1 MRPLVFAF
9 LSLFTLETIA
19 CGICIDDKVASCYDH
34 AVVSQAKARG
44 HQVAFFAI
52 DGSLPVNAEV
62 RSEVLRAVQR
72 ARGVLAGTARVSLEN
87 AAVSFAYDPART
99 KHAAIEAAVEERL
112 AARGLSLRLLRF
124 MP

>member
-1 MRPLVFAF
+1 MRSLAFAFLAF
-9 LSLFTLETIA
+9 LSLEAMA
-19 CGICIDDKVASCYDH
+19 CGVCIDDKVASCYDH

-62 RSEVLRAVQR
+62 RSDVLQAVQR

-87 AAVSFAYDPART
+87 GALSFAYDPKRA
-99 KHAAIEAAVEERL
+99 KQALIVSAIDKKL
-112 AARGLSLRLLRF
+112 YARGLTLRLLRL